1 MNLARLLVLAP
12 HPDDE
17 ALACAGL
24 IQHCHA
30 LGGQASILWA
40 TSGDGF
46 RRDARE
52 INHTWRPTAA
62 EYLAL
67 GRTRMREANAAA
79 AVLGVDPSRRHFLGF
94 PDAALRAVMASTSPV
109 TSPTT
114 GQQAVPYR
122 DALRPG
128 APYTQHALVALLAAV
143 LVATRPTLVALPAHT
158 DQNADHRALAQAA
171 RTALARAG
179 VHPQVASYVVHTDTD
194 LYPLLRSPIHPLT
207 LNPEALPRPR
217 LLLSLTPAM
226 RTVKRRAIQAH
237 ASQMRA
243 MGPWLL
249 AFDAA
254 DEPLHFPA

>member
-1 MNLARLLVLAP
+1 VNLARLLILAP

-17 ALACAGL
+17 SLACAGL

-52 INHTWRPTAA
+52 LNHTWRPTAA
-62 EYLAL
+62 EYLDL
-67 GRTRMREANAAA
+67 GRRRMREANAAA
-79 AVLGVDPSRRHFLGF
+79 AVLGVDPSRRYFLGF
-94 PDAALRAVMASTSPV
+94 PDGALGAVMASASPV

-114 GQQAVPYR
+114 GQQAAPYP

-128 APYTQHALVALLAAV
+128 APYTRHALVALLAAV
-143 LVATRPTLVALPAHT
+143 VVSTQPTLLALPAHS
-158 DQNADHRALAQAA
+158 DQNADHRAVAQAA
-171 RTALARAG
+171 REALAQAG
-179 VHPQVASYVVHTDTD
+179 VHPQVASYVVHIDMD
-194 LYPLLRSPIHPLT
+194 LYPLLRSPVHPLI
-207 LNPEALPRPR
+207 LDPGALPKPHV
-217 LLLSLTPAM
+217 LVPLTDAM
-226 RTVKRRAIQAH
+226 RTVKRRAIAAH

-243 MGPWLL
+243 MGPWLM
-249 AFDAA
+249 AFDAK